1 MSTAGTM
8 HVRRVVAITRM
19 SGSAGVWI
27 AFRHVERMLF
37 YSATRVL
44 VVQMTVVQVVNMPI
58 MLYGNV
64 STARSMLMGVICMNL
79 LGG

>member
-8 HVRRVVAITRM
+8 HMRRVVALTRM
-19 SGSAGVWI
+19 SGRAGVWI
-27 AFRHVERMLF
+27 AFRHIERVFF
-37 YSATRVL
+37 YGAPGVL

-64 STARSMLMGVICMNL
+64 SAAWPMLMGVIGVNL